1 MNYLHIH
8 ERIDSENYLHIH
20 ERIDR
25 RVVCENYLHTHTP
38 ENVDRRIMIIIY
50 MLMPALV
57 AQLDA
62 RQTGD
67 QEVVGSTPTGLATF
81 FHGD

>member
-1 MNYLHIH
+1 MFAPMKSTSSWKIGHLGSKTRSPGQIKGV
-8 ERIDSENYLHIH
+8 L
-20 ERIDR
+20 
-25 RVVCENYLHTHTP
+25 
-38 ENVDRRIMIIIY
+38 
-50 MLMPALV
+50 ALV

-67 QEVVGSTPTGLATF
+67 QEVAGSTPFRSAKEVAGSTLTGSVTF